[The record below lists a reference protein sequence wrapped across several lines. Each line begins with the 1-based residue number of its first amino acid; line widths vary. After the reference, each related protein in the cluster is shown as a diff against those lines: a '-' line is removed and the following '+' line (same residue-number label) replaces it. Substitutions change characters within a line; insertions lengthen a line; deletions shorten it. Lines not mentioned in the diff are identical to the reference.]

1 MKFRHALIM
10 AAGRGQ
16 RMMPLTKD
24 TPKAM
29 MVHDGSTL
37 IANGIEKLKGF
48 IDNIHIT
55 VGYKGATLAKHV
67 IEHNVRTIF
76 NTDGKGNAW
85 WIFNTLLK
93 NVDEPVLVLTCD
105 NVVELDADQ
114 LMNDYLEKQNP
125 ACMVIPVKPIN
136 GLEGDYIFHKDGIVY
151 ELNRNRPSEFYCSG
165 IQIMNPAKI
174 NTLISPTEDF
184 YNVWND
190 LIKLKELSCSSVYP
204 KNWFTVDTIAQL
216 ELLNSNKVHHNS

>member
-1 MKFRHALIM
+1 M

-16 RMMPLTKD
+16 RMLPLTSD
-24 TPKAM
+24 IPKAM

-55 VGYKGATLAKHV
+55 VGYKGAILAKHV
-67 IEHNVRTIF
+67 IEHDVRTIF

-105 NVVELDADQ
+105 NVVELDADK
-114 LMNDYLEKQNP
+114 LISDYKEKQNP
-125 ACMVIPVKPIN
+125 ACMVIPVKPVN
-136 GLEGDYIFHKDGIVY
+136 GLDGDYIFQKNGVVY
-151 ELNRNRPSEFYCSG
+151 ELNRDKPSEVYCSG
-165 IQIMNPAKI
+165 IQIINPSKV
-174 NTLISPTEDF
+174 NRLIQPTDNF
-184 YNVWND
+184 YDVWND
-190 LIKLKELSCSSVYP
+190 LIKLGELSCSVVYP
-204 KNWFTVDTIAQL
+204 KNWFTVDTIEQL
-216 ELLNSNKVHHNS
+216 DVLNRKQS

>member
-1 MKFRHALIM
+1 
-10 AAGRGQ
+10 
-16 RMMPLTKD
+16 MMPLTKD

-125 ACMVIPVKPIN
+125 ADNASDLSDPPNRHEAVVWQEKP
-136 GLEGDYIFHKDGIVY
+136 DAFDGAGAA
-151 ELNRNRPSEFYCSG
+151 P
-165 IQIMNPAKI
+165 Q
-174 NTLISPTEDF
+174 
-184 YNVWND
+184 
-190 LIKLKELSCSSVYP
+190 
-204 KNWFTVDTIAQL
+204 
-216 ELLNSNKVHHNS
+216 